1 MVAKSDNDISASENS
16 TALKPVLIVLAG
28 TAGAGKTTLYE
39 SKLKT
44 VFPSILKASASPME
58 QAETDRQRARLLK
71 EGHSFVY
78 QDTTIDSRAI
88 RQAQEAG
95 YDVKVFY
102 VSTEDPNLNMGR
114 VLLRVNNGGP
124 FAALARIPD
133 DYAQGLKQLS
143 DVKKLADDLM
153 LFDNTTNGRGHR
165 LVAHFQRGELMKLA
179 RSVPKWAQRVF
190 GKDFEKWVGAH
201 LRGPVKGR

>member
-16 TALKPVLIVLAG
+16 TALRPVLIVLAG

-39 SKLKT
+39 SKLKA
-44 VFPSILKASASPME
+44 VFPSLLKASASPME
-58 QAETDRQRARLLK
+58 QAETDRERVRLVK

-78 QDTTIDSRAI
+78 QDTTIDAGAI
-88 RQAQEAG
+88 RQVQEAG
-95 YDVKVFY
+95 YDVKAFY
-102 VSTEDPNLNMGR
+102 ISTEDPNLNMGR

-143 DVKKLADDLM
+143 EVKQLADDLM
-153 LFDNTTNGRGHR
+153 LFDNTINGRGHR
-165 LVAHFQRGELMKLA
+165 LVAHFHDGELMKLA
-179 RSVPKWAQRVF
+179 RSVPKWAQKVF
-190 GKDFEKWVGAH
+190 GKDFEKWIGTH
-201 LRGPVKGR
+201 ERGPGRGR